1 MDVEAVDQEY
11 QQLQQ
16 ESQQLTQAIQGFA
29 TKLQAAG
36 DAQAKEWV
44 LDLKD
49 VALQIQQEQLQMQ
62 ALLQALHGLMVNS
75 MQQVPQAQ
83 AAAPVQAAAPQPQQ
97 GGGTVVAFHRQRV
110 RSGDDDGRRHGRRLR
125 ARRRRDW
132 LDLRQLTAP
141 RQMPDRY
148 GTILRLG
155 DPVLYWHAEET
166 SQTATLLRDLGENNY
181 LIQLDPKDPA
191 TRARVQAV
199 RDQVDAARSEA
210 SLLGVDLREPFVASA
225 DQLEYFGAEEDERR

>member
-1 MDVEAVDQEY
+1 
-11 QQLQQ
+11 
-16 ESQQLTQAIQGFA
+16 
-29 TKLQAAG
+29 
-36 DAQAKEWV
+36 
-44 LDLKD
+44 
-49 VALQIQQEQLQMQ
+49 
-62 ALLQALHGLMVNS
+62 
-75 MQQVPQAQ
+75 
-83 AAAPVQAAAPQPQQ
+83 
-97 GGGTVVAFHRQRV
+97 
-110 RSGDDDGRRHGRRLR
+110 
-125 ARRRRDW
+125 
-132 LDLRQLTAP
+132 
-141 RQMPDRY
+141 MPDRY

-199 RDQVDAARSEA
+199 RDQVDAARREA